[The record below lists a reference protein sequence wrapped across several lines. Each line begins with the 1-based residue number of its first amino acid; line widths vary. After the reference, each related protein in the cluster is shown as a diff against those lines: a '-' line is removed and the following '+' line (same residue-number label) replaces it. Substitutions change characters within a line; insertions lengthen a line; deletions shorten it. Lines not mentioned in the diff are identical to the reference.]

1 MSVPRRLRAYR
12 VLLHLF
18 PREFRESRGGEME
31 RLFRDM
37 CAEWEEV
44 RGRLGLRFWV
54 SLAWDTGQQA
64 LGEWF
69 SLSRDAIAS
78 TVTKSLGEHMSVLIG
93 DIRYAVRQLVRQP
106 LYGLMVVV
114 LMTLGI
120 AGNTAMFRVFNGLF
134 LRPLPFEDSA
144 QLVDLNEAAPQW
156 DLEFLMIAYR
166 DFAAWRDNNS
176 TFQSMAV
183 YSYGGGNL
191 VMEGSAQRVNYLA
204 SAHTMDDVLRIR
216 PVLGR
221 FFGPE
226 EDQPDGPR
234 TMLLS
239 QGFWEQPFGADPSIL
254 GSTVSLSGSP
264 VEIIGV
270 LPPEASFFAGVDVWL
285 PLQESETDCDGWGLS
300 GIGRLKPDAS
310 VESARAELLAIHKG
324 LVDQFE
330 VNEISFPV
338 VSSLRDRYLG
348 DYRLG
353 SGFLLGAVGIV
364 LLIACA
370 NIAGLMTARS
380 MARGPEMAVRLAMG
394 APQLRIVRQL
404 LTESFVL
411 AAVGAVTGSALGI
424 WGSKALVGPMVDQF
438 PRWISFDLDLRF
450 LVFTLAV
457 TVGAALLFGLAPALE
472 ASRNR
477 GAAWSTTR
485 STATAKRRRGMSFLV
500 TGVVALALAL
510 LVVGGLSM
518 LDVNRLGRVDPGF
531 RADGLVSY
539 SLALPSTRYGDD
551 EARLAFVDDYL
562 TRLDAIPGV
571 ESAAVANDLPLGG
584 HWGWFFQAEGAPPRA
599 EDEANPVVLNRVV
612 TPGYLETLDVE
623 LVAGRPFNS
632 FDGREEGNHVLIV
645 NETFVRTHLSHLSDP
660 IGARVTPG
668 TDAPADD
675 ATWLTVVGVTRDVK
689 HYGVDEEMRPG
700 VYQPLVQSPRS
711 GFAVAL
717 RTRGETGTIV
727 SAVRAMTARVDV
739 ELPVY
744 NVQTMTEQLDAALWT
759 RRATSWLIGAFST
772 VALLLSIAG
781 IYGVISYSVGQRT
794 QEISIRM
801 AMGAQSQQ
809 VLRQIIRQGMSLVV
823 VGVVLGLV
831 LSWAGGGLVSGILVG
846 VSATDPAVYIGVTA
860 LLLAVAALANYLPA
874 RRAAALDPMD
884 ALRGD

>member
-1 MSVPRRLRAYR
+1 M
-12 VLLHLF
+12 
-18 PREFRESRGGEME
+18 
-31 RLFRDM
+31 
-37 CAEWEEV
+37 
-44 RGRLGLRFWV
+44 
-54 SLAWDTGQQA
+54 
-64 LGEWF
+64 
-69 SLSRDAIAS
+69 
-78 TVTKSLGEHMSVLIG
+78 
-93 DIRYAVRQLVRQP
+93 
-106 LYGLMVVV
+106 
-114 LMTLGI
+114 
-120 AGNTAMFRVFNGLF
+120 
-134 LRPLPFEDSA
+134 
-144 QLVDLNEAAPQW
+144 
-156 DLEFLMIAYR
+156 
-166 DFAAWRDNNS
+166 
-176 TFQSMAV
+176 
-183 YSYGGGNL
+183 
-191 VMEGSAQRVNYLA
+191 
-204 SAHTMDDVLRIR
+204 
-216 PVLGR
+216 
-221 FFGPE
+221 
-226 EDQPDGPR
+226 
-234 TMLLS
+234 
-239 QGFWEQPFGADPSIL
+239 
-254 GSTVSLSGSP
+254 
-264 VEIIGV
+264 

-285 PLQESETDCDGWGLS
+285 PLQESETDFDGWGLS

-324 LVDQFE
+324 LVDPFE

-394 APQLRIVRQL
+394 APRLRIVRQL

-500 TGVVALALAL
+500 TGEVALALAL

-645 NETFVRTHLSHLSDP
+645 NETCVRTHLSHLSDP

-675 ATWLTVVGVTRDVK
+675 ATWLTVVGVTRGVK

-700 VYQPLVQSPRS
+700 AYQPLVQSPRS

-831 LSWAGGGLVSGILVG
+831 LSWAGAGLVSGILVG